1 MFSDRSFSK
10 VDLET
15 SKCQTEEEADTA
27 SEAQDESGLE
37 RDDDVGA
44 AQWATG

>member
-1 MFSDRSFSK
+1 MFSDRSIGK
-10 VDLET
+10 ADLET
-15 SKCQTEEEADTA
+15 PKCQAEEEADAA

-44 AQWATG
+44 AQ

>member
-10 VDLET
+10 VDFET
-15 SKCQTEEEADTA
+15 SKCQTEEEADTE

-44 AQWATG
+44 AQ